1 MKLLSINITKQ
12 KMSVHKFE
20 KLIMSFLLL
29 FSVHVIADP
38 TPEKPGKSSVLEIA
52 EKVIDWQLA
61 NLPANTDEDWWKQPT
76 VRTYGKHL
84 LDWEYGTFYSGLMDV
99 YKADPQTKYLEV
111 LMDMGEGYRWY
122 IRPRLWDANV
132 LQIGQV
138 YLELYK
144 LKKKQEMLEMIEYAL
159 STYFNRHPK
168 EPDITF
174 KNNRYWWS
182 WWSWCDALFMAPPTF
197 VKYAEVT
204 GQPVYLD
211 KMHELYVMVYDYLYD
226 KSEKLFF
233 RDDRFFDQRSS
244 NGEKIFWARGNGWV
258 VAGLAKMLQ
267 SMPKDYSNRAFY
279 ETLLKEMASR
289 LKEIQQ
295 PEGHWS
301 SNLLDASHF
310 RSVETSGTGLICYA
324 LAYGINN
331 GYLDKGEYYPVVE
344 KAWGILTKSVH
355 PDGKLGYVQ
364 WIGDS
369 PAKVTYESTA
379 AFGVGAFLL
388 AASEVYKLIP

>member
-1 MKLLSINITKQ
+1 MKNKFLSRKIGFLIVSFFLFL
-12 KMSVHKFE
+12 SVN
-20 KLIMSFLLL
+20 
-29 FSVHVIADP
+29 VIANQIS
-38 TPEKPGKSSVLEIA
+38 EKSSKSSVLEIA
-52 EKVIDWQLA
+52 EKVTNWQLVH
-61 NLPANTDEDWWKQPT
+61 LPANTSKDWWEQPT
-76 VRTYGKHL
+76 KRTYGKHL
-84 LDWEYGTFYSGLMDV
+84 LDWEYGTFYSGLMDL
-99 YKADPQTKYLEV
+99 YKVDSKEKYLKV
-111 LMDMGEGYRWY
+111 LMDMGEGYQWY

-144 LKKKQEMLEMIEYAL
+144 LKKKQEILTMVGYAL
-159 STYFNRHPK
+159 SANFDRHP
-168 EPDITF
+168 ENPDITF
-174 KNNRYWWS
+174 KNNNYWWS

-204 GQPVYLD
+204 GKPEYLD
-211 KMHELYVMVYDYLYD
+211 KMNELYLMSYNYLYD

-233 RDDRFFDQRSS
+233 RDDRFFEQRSS

-267 SMPKDYSNRAFY
+267 SMPKNYSNRAFY

-289 LKEIQQ
+289 LKDIQQ
-295 PEGHWS
+295 PEGHWP
-301 SNLLDASHF
+301 SNLLDATQF
-310 RSVETSGTGLICYA
+310 RSIETSGTGLICYA

-331 GYLDKGEYYPVVE
+331 GYLNKDQYYPVVE
-344 KAWGILTKSVH
+344 KAWGVLAKSVH

-364 WIGDS
+364 WIGDA
-369 PAKVTYESTA
+369 PASVSYESTA